1 MDWSSLLNYFN
12 GSGGAA
18 TPPVNQPTGTQ
29 VSGYAGPS
37 TTGTYSP
44 LAQPPAPFQYMPG
57 VNAHIM
63 RFDKNKNPIADEPL
77 PNEKTVDVY
86 PTANYLVPTKENEG
100 KPQAALKLP
109 VDYVNS
115 LAKAK
120 AKSKEIGLLPDE
132 TNDQM
137 LPLAIREARFDDYG
151 NNGVYVD
158 HKTPPPK
165 HLNNIITQSN
175 DLALKQ
181 KEMEMKSKIAAKAGN
196 KDLENHYDNLSMS
209 LQKSVEA
216 LDAKLLADPSWTS
229 RAESY
234 KDITDKALKL
244 GLKQSTNQETIR
256 DKVTGKLISKADVYR
271 SGAQDSYD
279 TRALHVPLALY
290 VKSKEQPGLTGLNL
304 AKYYIGSGKDADIR
318 IAQQAEIY
326 KNLTHPKNKDFYN
339 AYNNLSNQHYTT
351 FTKGKR

>member
-1 MDWSSLLNYFN
+1 MDWGSILSYFN
-12 GSGGAA
+12 GSGDGA
-18 TPPVNQPTGTQ
+18 TPPVNQATGKS

-44 LAQPPAPFQYMPG
+44 LPQPPAPVQYMP
-57 VNAHIM
+57 HIPQ
-63 RFDKNKNPIADEPL
+63 FDKNKRPIADIPL
-77 PNEKTVDVY
+77 PNEKTVDIY
-86 PTANYLVPTKENEG
+86 PTANYLMPTKENQG
-100 KPQAALKLP
+100 KPQAALKVP

-120 AKSKEIGLLPDE
+120 ARSKSLNLLDDE
-132 TNDQM
+132 THDQM

-165 HLNNIITQSN
+165 HLNDLISKSN
-175 DLALKQ
+175 DYALKLKQ
-181 KEMEMKSKIAAKAGN
+181 MEMKSKIAAKAGN
-196 KDLENHYDNLSMS
+196 KDLQNHYDS
-209 LQKSVEA
+209 LAEKLKDSVETI
-216 LDAKLLADPSWTS
+216 DAKLLSDPSWTS
-229 RAESY
+229 RASSY

-256 DKVTGKLISKADVYR
+256 DTVTGKLLSKADVYR
-271 SGAQDSYD
+271 AGPRDSYD

-290 VKSKEQPGLTGLNL
+290 VKSKEQPGLKGLKL
-304 AKYYIGSGKDADIR
+304 SKYYIGDGPDADAR

-339 AYNNLSNQHYTT
+339 AYNNLANQHYTT
-351 FTKGKR
+351 FTKGKK